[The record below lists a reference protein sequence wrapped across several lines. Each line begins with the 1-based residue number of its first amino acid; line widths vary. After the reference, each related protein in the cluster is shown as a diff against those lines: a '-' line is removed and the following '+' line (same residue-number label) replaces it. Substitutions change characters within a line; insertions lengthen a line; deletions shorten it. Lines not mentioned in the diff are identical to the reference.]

1 MLSARI
7 IMTNIKLW
15 WRAGRPF
22 SFTVSVV
29 PPILA
34 AIIAINENPGL
45 KIKWFYLVLTVLGCW
60 IAHAGSNIFSDYF
73 DFKKRVDREGTYGS
87 SGVLVEGLLKPEQAF
102 LGSLITFIVASAIGL
117 FFILTIPNGTSLIW
131 LIALGAFL
139 GFFYTASP
147 FVIKYRA
154 LGDIAVFLAF
164 GPAMTLGAYFVQAGH
179 YSLTPVLYAIPV
191 ALLVDGVLHSN
202 NLRDIK
208 NDSVVEIKTFAI
220 VLGEQGAKYMYY
232 SLIIGAYVTTLLLI
246 IFAGLTPFSLIT
258 LISLPLAIKLI
269 KTVVNKAQIPEKEF
283 AVIDAHTA
291 QFHSAFSILFIIS
304 LLIHH
309 FVAK

>member
-1 MLSARI
+1 MS
-7 IMTNIKLW
+7 NIKLW

-34 AIIAINENPGL
+34 AVIAINENPGL
-45 KIKWFYLVLTVLGCW
+45 KIKWFYLILTVLGCW

-73 DFKKRVDREGTYGS
+73 DFKKRVDRTGTYGS
-87 SGVLVEGLLKPEQAF
+87 SGVLVEGLLTPKSAF
-102 LGSLITFIVASAIGL
+102 IGSLVAFIVASSIGL
-117 FFILTIPNGTSLIW
+117 FFILALPHGSELIW
-131 LIALGAFL
+131 LIALGAFM

-164 GPAMTLGAYFVQAGH
+164 GPAMALGAYFVQAGH
-179 YSLTPVLYAIPV
+179 YSLTPILYSLPI
-191 ALLVDGVLHSN
+191 ALLVDAVLHSN

-208 NDSVVEIKTFAI
+208 NDSVVEIKTFAM

-232 SLIIGAYVTTLLLI
+232 TLLIGAYVLI
-246 IFAGLTPFSLIT
+246 PILIAFANLTWISLIT
-258 LISLPLAIKLI
+258 FISLPIAIKLI
-269 KTVVNKAQIPEKEF
+269 KIVRNKSQIPESEF
-283 AVIDAHTA
+283 AVIDAGTA
-291 QFHSAFSILFIIS
+291 KFHSAFSILFIAA
-304 LLIHH
+304 LLISRWL
-309 FVAK
+309 